1 MAAYIA
7 RRLLL
12 AVPTAWGVATAVF
25 FLLHLIPG
33 NPAALMLGEGARGED
48 VAALEARLGLD
59 EPLAAQ
65 YGKFLLRTLRGDF
78 GVSFRYEAPVAALI
92 LEKLPATAELAGA
105 SFLFAVALAFAMG
118 LVSAARRGGPADYTT
133 LGFSLAC
140 ISFPTF
146 GLGPLLL
153 YAFSLRLDLFPVSG
167 RGTLLHLVLP
177 AVTLG
182 LAFAAVLGRLLR
194 ASLLEALSDDYIRTA
209 RAKGLPHTA
218 VFLRHAL
225 RNALLPAVTLMGLQL
240 GHLFTGAII
249 TETIFSWPGVGR
261 LLFQSIQFRDYPAV
275 QGIVLFM
282 ALVYICV
289 NLATD
294 LTYAVLDPRLRKAS

>member
-1 MAAYIA
+1 MTAYVA

-48 VAALEARLGLD
+48 IAALEARLGLD

-65 YGKFLLRTLRGDF
+65 YGKFLLHTLQGDF
-78 GVSFRYEAPVAALI
+78 GTSFRYEAPVTALI

-105 SFLFAVALAFAMG
+105 SFLFAAALAFAMG
-118 LVSAARRGGPADYTT
+118 LLSAARRGGPADYTA
-133 LGFSLAC
+133 LGFSLAS
-140 ISFPTF
+140 ISIPTF

-153 YAFSLRLDLFPVSG
+153 YVFSLRLDLFPVSG

-182 LAFAAVLGRLLR
+182 LAFAAVLARLLR
-194 ASLLEALSDDYIRTA
+194 ASLLEALSEDYIRTA
-209 RAKGLPHTA
+209 RAKGVAAAA

-294 LTYAVLDPRLRKAS
+294 LAYAALDPRLRRA